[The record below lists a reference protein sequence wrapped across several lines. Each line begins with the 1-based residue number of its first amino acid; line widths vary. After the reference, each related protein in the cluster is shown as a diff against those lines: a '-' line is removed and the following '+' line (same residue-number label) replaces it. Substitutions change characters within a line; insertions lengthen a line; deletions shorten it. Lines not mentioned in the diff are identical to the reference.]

1 VSVEPLP
8 IAVVLVAAMGENG
21 VIGRA
26 NSIPWRLK
34 SDLQHFRAITW
45 GKPIVMGR
53 KTFEAI
59 KRPLPGRTT
68 IVVSG
73 DPRFQARG
81 GVVAPNLD
89 RALALARADARRR
102 GVLTMAIIGGAQI
115 YAQTL
120 PFADE
125 IALTLVH
132 CRPDGDAMF
141 PPLVPA
147 LWREVERLERS
158 AGPGDDAPFTLIR
171 LTRSSPGNAE
181 GRRNGERDMTRVV
194 TGEPVPYNPGQSGGA
209 RTA

>member
-1 VSVEPLP
+1 VSLDSPP
-8 IAVVLVAAMGENG
+8 IAVVLVAAIAENG

-26 NSIPWRLK
+26 NGIPWRLK

-45 GKPIVMGR
+45 GKPLVMGR

-59 KRPLPGRTT
+59 NRPLPGRST
-68 IVVSG
+68 IVVSR
-73 DPRFQARG
+73 DNSFQAPG

-102 GVLTMAIIGGAQI
+102 GALSMAIIGGAQI

-132 CRPDGDAMF
+132 CRPDGDTLF

-171 LTRSSPGNAE
+171 LTRSSPANPAA
-181 GRRNGERDMTRVV
+181 RRNGERDMTRVV
-194 TGEPVPYNPGQSGGA
+194 TGEPVPYNPGQSGGV